1 MLVFIVVVTVV
12 AAVVAAVLV
21 ARLRKKRL
29 QKRFRLEVA
38 NQGNVRSRYQ
48 LRAEDPEKA
57 LSFRF
62 VVGGNS
68 LPQLDL
74 PDSAAKV
81 THAGI
86 PASAEA
92 LPAGPPPS
100 TKDVPAK
107 GGGARKKADKALT
120 AAGAIAELLSTIGMI
135 LPSSMGAPLFQ
146 KASQLRQGQIRAR
159 RVEQLPDRMTWLKPG
174 AAKQAQA
181 QDVAAPSPA
190 AAQQP
195 VVSSAGRV
203 IQADGLR
210 WVQTPFIQPGETLAV
225 DLLIKAM
232 TSGKSQHRL
241 FQVFSSSVEQENAPL
256 VVEEGSVQI
265 GGGFW
270 TRRVLPYLLIAAA
283 AITILLLAF
292 WLANIGVLA

>member
-1 MLVFIVVVTVV
+1 MLVFIVVVTVI
-12 AAVVAAVLV
+12 AAVVAVVLV

-29 QKRFRLEVA
+29 QKKFCLEVT
-38 NQGNVRSRYQ
+38 NQGNVRSRYR
-48 LRAEDPEKA
+48 LRAEDLEKA
-57 LSFRF
+57 LGFRF
-62 VVGGNS
+62 AVDGNS

-74 PDSAAKV
+74 PESAARV
-81 THAGI
+81 AQPGV

-92 LPAGPPPS
+92 VPVGPPPS
-100 TKDVPAK
+100 TKDVSAK
-107 GGGARKKADKALT
+107 GGGTRKKADKALT

-135 LPSSMGAPLFQ
+135 LPSSMGSPLFQ
-146 KASQLRQGQIRAR
+146 KAGQLRQGQIKAR

-174 AAKQAQA
+174 AAKQAQS
-181 QDVAAPSPA
+181 QDVAAPSPV

-195 VVSSAGRV
+195 AVSSAGRA
-203 IQADGLR
+203 IQADGLS

-225 DLLIKAM
+225 DLFIKAM
-232 TSGKSQHRL
+232 TSGKSQYRL

-292 WLANIGVLA
+292 WLTNIGVLA